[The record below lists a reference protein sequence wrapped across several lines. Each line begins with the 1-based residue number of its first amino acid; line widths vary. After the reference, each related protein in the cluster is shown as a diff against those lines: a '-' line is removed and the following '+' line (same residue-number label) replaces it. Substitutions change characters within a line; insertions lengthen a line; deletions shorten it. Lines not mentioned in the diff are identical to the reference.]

1 MFRPPVEVRR
11 KKLDDRYEVGSDG
24 VVYSGG
30 LPLEPIAGVGVNIH
44 GKRMKIAYLVARAFV
59 PNQEG
64 RPFVRHI
71 NGDPKDNNASNLEW
85 SETQESRKR
94 GPKPQTRYCSAFT
107 KEGVRMGV
115 FRNPSEGAE
124 ELNVNVRL
132 VRKCLAGKSRTAGGY
147 LWRWGA

>member
-1 MFRPPVEVRR
+1 MFKPPVDVQT
-11 KKLDDRYEVGSDG
+11 KKLDERYRVGNNG

-44 GKRMKIAYLVARAFV
+44 GQRRKIAYLVARAFV
-59 PNQEG
+59 PNPES

-71 NGDPKDNNASNLEW
+71 NGDPKDNRASNLEW
-85 SETQESRKR
+85 SEVSESRKR

-107 KEGVRMGV
+107 REGVRMGV

-124 ELNVNVRL
+124 ALKINVRL
-132 VRKCLAGKSRTAGGY
+132 IRKCLAGKARTAGGY
-147 LWRWGA
+147 IWRWGA